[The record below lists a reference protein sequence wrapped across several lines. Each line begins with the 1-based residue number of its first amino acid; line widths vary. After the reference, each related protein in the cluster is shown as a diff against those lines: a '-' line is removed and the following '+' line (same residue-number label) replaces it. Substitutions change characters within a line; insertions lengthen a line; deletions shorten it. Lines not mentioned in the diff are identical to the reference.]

1 MGPAPRRD
9 LPTPESSGGRSRAHR
24 FGRFRRPR
32 LAFSL
37 TAPLRTVKLSDCRR
51 VVCSRLVDVDALG
64 APGRGQMQTSFVKKA
79 EIEHKW
85 FVMDA
90 EGQVLGR
97 LASRIARILTGKE
110 KPIYAPFLDTGDHV
124 IVINADK
131 VRLTGAKEQDK
142 QYYRHSGYPGGIRQ
156 LSAREVRAKHPERL
170 VEAAVRGMLPK
181 NRLGRAQFRKLK
193 VYAGTEHPHQA
204 QKPQPLG
211 YRESTASPAGKT
223 SAGMQG

>member
-1 MGPAPRRD
+1 
-9 LPTPESSGGRSRAHR
+9 
-24 FGRFRRPR
+24 
-32 LAFSL
+32 
-37 TAPLRTVKLSDCRR
+37 
-51 VVCSRLVDVDALG
+51 
-64 APGRGQMQTSFVKKA
+64 MQTLFVKKA
-79 EIEHKW
+79 EIERKW
-85 FVMDA
+85 FVIDA

-97 LASRIARILTGKE
+97 LASRIARILTGKD

-156 LSAREVRAKHPERL
+156 RSAGQVRARNPERL

-193 VYAGTEHPHQA
+193 VYAGPEHPHQA
-204 QKPQPLG
+204 QQPQPLG
-211 YRESTASPAGKT
+211 SRESTVSLAGSTVET

>member
-1 MGPAPRRD
+1 
-9 LPTPESSGGRSRAHR
+9 
-24 FGRFRRPR
+24 
-32 LAFSL
+32 
-37 TAPLRTVKLSDCRR
+37 
-51 VVCSRLVDVDALG
+51 
-64 APGRGQMQTSFVKKA
+64 MQTSFIKKA
-79 EIEHKW
+79 DVERKW
-85 FVMDA
+85 FVLDA

-156 LSAREVRAKHPERL
+156 VPARRVRARQPEKL

-193 VYAGTEHPHQA
+193 VYAGPEHPHQA
-204 QKPQPLG
+204 QQPQLLG
-211 YRESTASPAGKT
+211 SRESTGSPAGPTAKT
-223 SAGMQG
+223 SAGVRG